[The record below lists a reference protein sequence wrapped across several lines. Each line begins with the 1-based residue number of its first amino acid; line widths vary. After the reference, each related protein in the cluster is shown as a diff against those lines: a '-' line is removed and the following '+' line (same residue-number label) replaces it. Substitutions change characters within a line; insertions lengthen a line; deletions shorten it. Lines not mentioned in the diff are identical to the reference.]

1 VPSVELPCG
10 AVVVDGAEW
19 KAWRDRVWAV
29 RGELANVEHVL
40 ERPPSDDDAARQG
53 LDSVAR
59 VLKEAAV
66 VLGAMARDL
75 DRHLREHY
83 AEQPEDP

>member
-1 VPSVELPCG
+1 
-10 AVVVDGAEW
+10 
-19 KAWRDRVWAV
+19 
-29 RGELANVEHVL
+29 VL

>member
-1 VPSVELPCG
+1 VELPCG

-40 ERPPSDDDAARQG
+40 ERPPADDAAARQR
-53 LDSVAR
+53 LASVAH
-59 VLKEAAV
+59 VLNETAG
-66 VLGAMARDL
+66 VLGAMAREL
-75 DRHLREHY
+75 EEHRREHY
-83 AEQPEDP
+83 AE

>member
-29 RGELANVEHVL
+29 RGELANVEHIL
-40 ERPPSDDDAARQG
+40 DGPPIDDDAARQRLALLAHV
-53 LDSVAR
+53 LD
-59 VLKEAAV
+59 EAAG
-66 VLGAMARDL
+66 VLGGLVREL
-75 DRHLREHY
+75 EEHRREHY
-83 AEQPEDP
+83 AE